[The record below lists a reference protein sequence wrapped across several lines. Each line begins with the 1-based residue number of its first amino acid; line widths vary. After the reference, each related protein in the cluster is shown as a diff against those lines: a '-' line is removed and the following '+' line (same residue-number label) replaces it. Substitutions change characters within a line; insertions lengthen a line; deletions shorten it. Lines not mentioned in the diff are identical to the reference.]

1 MQLHE
6 ALLRQGYLHA
16 ADEGLAVTQAGAEW
30 FAHQGIHAALV
41 ARQRRMLAP
50 AAGEPASNDATPRA
64 AQKRAQAQAST

>member
-1 MQLHE
+1 MAVQLHE

-30 FAHQGIHAALV
+30 FAHQGINAALV

-50 AAGEPASNDATPRA
+50 AAGEAASNDTVPRTA
-64 AQKRAQAQAST
+64 RRAQAGA